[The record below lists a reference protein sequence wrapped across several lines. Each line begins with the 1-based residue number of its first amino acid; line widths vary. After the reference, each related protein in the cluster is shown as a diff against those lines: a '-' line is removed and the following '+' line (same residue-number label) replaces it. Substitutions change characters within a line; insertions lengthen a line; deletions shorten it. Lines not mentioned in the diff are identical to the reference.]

1 MAAAPLESS
10 STPPETTSSIDS
22 TRPLGHPMEE
32 SDPQSTRKRPRLD
45 SGSGTCESRSI
56 PDETAATRFPND
68 IPDAPATTGQDASP
82 SSRPASRVV
91 IKLKSPVPD
100 NMASEPG
107 DSPVEHPS
115 RDPPTQPAAGG
126 IGLDASTAISLSS
139 SPTQSPEIEVADLE
153 DMDQDPNTSSWKSL
167 GEAMREPETPEVV
180 QLHDQP
186 PLVETFP
193 RLFMGNEL
201 RENLEEICT
210 MIEKGKA
217 LLRWPYAGFC
227 RADSDSYSIGSQHDT
242 PVFVAVKAWFD
253 DVANNLD
260 QLTYEVL
267 AEDRDFWEEL
277 PSVVDSLLRR
287 V

>member
-1 MAAAPLESS
+1 
-10 STPPETTSSIDS
+10 
-22 TRPLGHPMEE
+22 MEE

-100 NMASEPG
+100 NMASKPG

-115 RDPPTQPAAGG
+115 GGDLPTQSAAGET
-126 IGLDASTAISLSS
+126 GLDASTAISLSS

-186 PLVETFP
+186 PLTETFP
-193 RLFMGNEL
+193 RLIIGNEL
-201 RENLEEICT
+201 RENLEEICAI
-210 MIEKGKA
+210 IEKGKA
-217 LLRWPYAGFC
+217 LPLLPYTGSC
-227 RADSDSYSIGSQHDT
+227 RAKSNHLSIGSQHDI
-242 PVFVAVKAWFD
+242 PVFLAVKAWFD

-260 QLTYEVL
+260 QLTPEVL

-277 PSVVDSLLRR
+277 PTVVDSLLRR